1 MHSGLSQKI
10 GKAGD
15 ARPFAN
21 DVEEITMFTGRAE
34 SVNFPE
40 AAPPPKWDQSA

>member
-1 MHSGLSQKI
+1 MHPGLSQKI

-21 DVEEITMFTGRAE
+21 DVEEIAVFACCTVLLMLNST
-34 SVNFPE
+34 
-40 AAPPPKWDQSA
+40 

>member
-1 MHSGLSQKI
+1 MRAGLGQKI

-21 DVEEITMFTGRAE
+21 DVEEIA
-34 SVNFPE
+34 VFPCCRIGE
-40 AAPPPKWDQSA
+40 LSCSTWP

>member
-1 MHSGLSQKI
+1 MHPGLSQKI

-21 DVEEITMFTGRAE
+21 DVEEITMFTGRAVGLMLN
-34 SVNFPE
+34 ST
-40 AAPPPKWDQSA
+40 